1 MTSDQSRGLNL
12 PAGSSGS
19 AGQDPSCNNTQPSTL
34 ASPYL
39 ALVTIIPSAW
49 LCPSSTYP
57 RRKMQHLTAS
67 VFEDDATLAR
77 MDAMTIKEEEAI
89 LVSKPTFLILA
100 TEDQISFT

>member
-1 MTSDQSRGLNL
+1 
-12 PAGSSGS
+12 
-19 AGQDPSCNNTQPSTL
+19 
-34 ASPYL
+34 
-39 ALVTIIPSAW
+39 
-49 LCPSSTYP
+49 
-57 RRKMQHLTAS
+57 MQHLTAS